1 MARIKTSN
9 PAEIFAELEAK
20 LKEVKSTDILVG
32 IPAADSAVK
41 DGNTVY
47 LADIATINNFGSQA
61 ANIPARPFGSNLME
75 NYGSEIKKFYTKEV
89 GDSLKGKRP
98 MKQALNRI
106 GFIAS
111 GFMKQNLST
120 GKWAPNA
127 PITIFG
133 GWMSRGG
140 KSFFVKGKKSAKPL
154 IDTGEMRRAIT
165 WVLKKVGGKKDVK

>member
-9 PAEIFAELEAK
+9 PKEIFAELEAK
-20 LKEVKSTDILVG
+20 IKEAANTDILVG
-32 IPAADSAVK
+32 IPAGDSTVK

-61 ANIPARPFGSNLME
+61 ANIPARPFGSTLMDV
-75 NYGSEIKKFYTKEV
+75 YGDKIKKFYQKEV

-98 MKQALNRI
+98 MKQALNRV
-106 GFIAS
+106 GFIAA
-111 GFMKQNLST
+111 GLMKQNLST
-120 GKWAPNA
+120 GNWAANA

-165 WVLKKVGGKKDVK
+165 WVTKKIKGSKNVK

>member
-9 PAEIFAELEAK
+9 PEEIFAELEKK
-20 LKEVKSTDILVG
+20 LKEVATTDILVG
-32 IPAADSAVK
+32 IPAADSTQK
-41 DGNTVY
+41 DGDTVY

-61 ANIPARPFGSNLME
+61 ANIPARPFGSTLME
-75 NYGSEIKKFYTKEV
+75 VYGNEIKKFYMKEV

-106 GFIAS
+106 GFIAA
-111 GFMKQNLST
+111 GFMKQNLSA
-120 GKWAPNA
+120 GKWKPNS

-165 WVLKKVGGKKDVK
+165 WVLKKIGGKKNVK

>member
-9 PAEIFAELEAK
+9 PKEIFAALEAK
-20 LKEVKSTDILVG
+20 IKEATTTDILVG
-32 IPAADSAVK
+32 IPAADSTVK

-61 ANIPARPFGSNLME
+61 ANIPARPFGSTLME
-75 NYGSEIKKFYTKEV
+75 VYGDKIKKFYQKEV

-106 GFIAS
+106 GFIGA
-111 GFMKQNLST
+111 GLMKQNLSA

-154 IDTGEMRRAIT
+154 IDKGEMRRAIT
-165 WVLKKVGGKKDVK
+165 WVLKKIGGKKDVK